1 MGEAETG
8 MTAVAEGSAV
18 AEVSAGAEA
27 EVGIGMEAAVEEVGT
42 GPTNKHDLDQ

>member
-8 MTAVAEGSAV
+8 MTAVAEG
-18 AEVSAGAEA
+18 SAGAEA